1 MVKENET
8 LAEFVKRRM
17 EELGVTAKALCEEF
31 NIGYQTQKNIRK
43 GKSLR
48 DSTKELLARAL
59 QCSIGDI
66 NEALS
71 NTPHPL
77 RKEAAKPEGQAGKMT
92 GAKRGVPIKMEVID
106 KLEEMV
112 QEQYPDEEPAA
123 VFKPDPMPEDDF
135 PVYRSVYDEDREEG
149 ARNYRKHLKAMV
161 LKVMGQGIPG
171 QDTLEDVYADIG
183 IALVKELNSYEAE

>member
-1 MVKENET
+1 MVKKGET
-8 LAEFVKRRM
+8 LAEFVKRRT
-17 EELGVTAKALCEEF
+17 EELKVTASQLCDEF
-31 NIGYQTQKNIRK
+31 GIGWATQANIRK

-77 RKEAAKPEGQAGKMT
+77 RKEAEKPEGVHKQ
-92 GAKRGVPIKMEVID
+92 VPIKMEVID

-112 QEQYPDEEPAA
+112 KDQYPEEEPAE
-123 VFKPDPMPEDDF
+123 VFKPDPKPEDDF
-135 PVYRSVYDEDREEG
+135 PVYHSVYDEDREEG

-161 LKVMGQGIPG
+161 LKVMAEGIPG
-171 QDTLEDVYADIG
+171 KDTLEDVYADIG

>member
-1 MVKENET
+1 MT
-8 LAEFVKRRM
+8 LSEFISQRM
-17 EELGVTAKALCEEF
+17 AELGIAYREILDAGVGSMTLQRIKKGESVNIKDVTK
-31 NIGYQTQKNIRK
+31 QK
-43 GKSLR
+43 
-48 DSTKELLARAL
+48 LARAL

-71 NTPHPL
+71 NTPHPF

-92 GAKRGVPIKMEVID
+92 GVTKQVPIKMEVID

-112 QEQYPDEEPAA
+112 QEQYPDAEPAE